1 LKRPLV
7 DGAKDL
13 KAPCVL
19 LLHLLIAARS
29 VVHRFSRWWT
39 LLALMADRSP
49 LATGATELKQKTYVN

>member
-7 DGAKDL
+7 GGAKDL
-13 KAPCVL
+13 KAPCV

-49 LATGATELKQKTYVN
+49 LATGATESKQKTYVN

>member
-1 LKRPLV
+1 M
-7 DGAKDL
+7 
-13 KAPCVL
+13 L
-19 LLHLLIAARS
+19 LLHLLIFARS